1 VEACISG
8 QLRGMPKGAL
18 SPGVEGGRGSRSNY
32 PHDPASSSLR
42 RNPPHETDL
51 LGTSPLGP
59 WVPLEAAPAALGP
72 SRAPWGIPDGRGGH
86 ILAFVFL
93 SIATA
98 RGGQTGA
105 DHFSSKPRL
114 VLPTVPPIGRG
125 GRRNAFN
132 LHERA
137 IGGPLTRN
145 KQTLAPNRQKFAY
158 CGSTEPRLP
167 VRAV

>member
-1 VEACISG
+1 MKRIYWEHRLWA
-8 QLRGMPKGAL
+8 
-18 SPGVEGGRGSRSNY
+18 PGY
-32 PHDPASSSLR
+32 PWR
-42 RNPPHETDL
+42 PPPRPWVR
-51 LGTSPLGP
+51 LGPLGASP
-59 WVPLEAAPAALGP
+59 VAG
-72 SRAPWGIPDGRGGH
+72 GGH

-93 SIATA
+93 SIMAR

-114 VLPTVPPIGRG
+114 VLPTVPQIGRG
-125 GRRNAFN
+125 GRRNAFK

-158 CGSTEPRLP
+158 CGSTEPRLSI
-167 VRAV
+167 VVV